1 MDWSVILDYILKI
14 AGSAAAALITTFA
27 SILFTKL
34 KNKLQDAQVSAYV
47 SKVVRA
53 AEQLY
58 PNEGTKTGTQKYQY
72 VVDQVLAKF
81 PKMTNNEYLKSLIE
95 GAVYT
100 LSNEVSAVTGE
111 ASTLVVSNTESKTL
125 TSF

>member
-1 MDWSVILDYILKI
+1 MDWNMILTYILKI

-34 KNKLQDAQVSAYV
+34 KNKLHDAQVSAYV
-47 SKVVRA
+47 NKVVRA

-58 PNEGTKTGTQKYQY
+58 PNEGTKTGSQKYQY

-81 PKMTNNEYLKSLIE
+81 PKMTNNDYLKSLIE
-95 GAVYT
+95 GAVFT
-100 LSNEVSAVTGE
+100 LSNDLSAATGE
-111 ASTLVVSNTESKTL
+111 PSTLVINKGETKTL
-125 TSF
+125 SSF